1 MKNAA
6 RPWCPTCGRTIALA
20 MRWAWVAEHD
30 AVVGI
35 DLDDAGWV
43 RSMTDDP
50 TVDVQCGC
58 CGVTVRV
65 GRDLPLALA

>member
-6 RPWCPTCGRTIALA
+6 MSWCPTCGRTITLA
-20 MRWAWVAEHD
+20 MRWAWVAGPD
-30 AVVGI
+30 ALVEV
-35 DLDDAGWV
+35 DPDAALV
-43 RSMTDDP
+43 RSMTEDP

-65 GRDLPLALA
+65 GRDLPHALA